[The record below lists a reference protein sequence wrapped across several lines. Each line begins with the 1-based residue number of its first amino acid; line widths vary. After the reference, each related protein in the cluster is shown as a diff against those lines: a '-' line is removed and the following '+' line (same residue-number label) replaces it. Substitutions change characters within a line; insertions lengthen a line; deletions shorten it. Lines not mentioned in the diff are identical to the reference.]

1 MITQE
6 TTSPLEDQ
14 QVRMERKPSRSSRS
28 DSIEKVD
35 PTNVGAEV
43 QVSDPEK
50 ATTSVLHDE
59 DEEDMSTLTKLYRR
73 GRPFVLVALA
83 ALILGW
89 WVSSTV
95 LKATRHRWCARS
107 SAFFSIVTRDSRAPP
122 VTPPGSSR
130 LSGPGSSSCKSHLL
144 CGDVREGRARCI
156 SFVRDGLEGCLWSC
170 AASAGDESSVVR
182 SLRWSV
188 THEWTLAPRP
198 PSPASFSR

>member
-6 TTSPLEDQ
+6 TTTPLEEQ

-50 ATTSVLHDE
+50 ATTSALHDE
-59 DEEDMSTLTKLYRR
+59 DDEDVSTLTKLYRR

-122 VTPPGSSR
+122 VTPLGSSR
-130 LSGPGSSSCKSHLL
+130 LSGPGSSSCKSQLR
-144 CGDVREGRARCI
+144 CRDARGGCAR
-156 SFVRDGLEGCLWSC
+156 SEKHGRDGLEECLWSC
-170 AASAGDESSVVR
+170 VVE
-182 SLRWSV
+182 V
-188 THEWTLAPRP
+188 
-198 PSPASFSR
+198 PA